1 MKVNEVMANI
11 VQIVGWEDSL
21 QKVAGIM
28 KDHDIGCVLVGSKTK
43 LDGILTD
50 RDIVCRGLAT
60 GIPLDSLTAADVMT
74 PDPVS
79 CRIDDTTNQAAFIM
93 EKNKVRRL
101 PVLDNESQLAG
112 IVSLGDISRNVR
124 RQLAG
129 ELIEEVSKPAHREI
143 TTAA

>member
-1 MKVNEVMANI
+1 
-11 VQIVGWEDSL
+11 
-21 QKVAGIM
+21 
-28 KDHDIGCVLVGSKTK
+28 
-43 LDGILTD
+43 
-50 RDIVCRGLAT
+50 
-60 GIPLDSLTAADVMT
+60 
-74 PDPVS
+74 
-79 CRIDDTTNQAAFIM
+79 M

-129 ELIEEVSKPAHREI
+129 ELIEEVSKPEHREI